1 MWGGQRKAM
10 SSHLWGFWGENDE
23 MSESRIITH
32 FEFKSSNPYRF
43 KLLRTSHC
51 GTTGSVASRVVPGC
65 RFDPQQRVKRFGIAK
80 AAA

>member
-43 KLLRTSHC
+43 KLLRPPT
-51 GTTGSVASRVVPGC
+51 VA
-65 RFDPQQRVKRFGIAK
+65 QQAQWLLG
-80 AAA
+80 